1 MILYIF
7 SKHTVLH
14 LLNDN
19 YCCFLHWTFKKN
31 RKYCSSVIIF
41 EVGIHMYFCYIW
53 CWIKKS
59 NLIHVWAVIF
69 FISIQYSVKTL
80 IRAMCRS
87 REGGSKLPLGNSH
100 LRNSFHYK
108 SEKRLRTPLPVPAQT
123 ELSLG
128 FNPFSPGNY
137 FWKRVGMY
145 TLAYTFL
152 LKSKMNF

>member
-1 MILYIF
+1 MF

-14 LLNDN
+14 LL
-19 YCCFLHWTFKKN
+19 YFSCCFLHWTFKKKK
-31 RKYCSSVIIF
+31 RVYCSSVIIF

-108 SEKRLRTPLPVPAQT
+108 SEKKASDPSPRPSTDRIVPRIQP
-123 ELSLG
+123 
-128 FNPFSPGNY
+128 PFPRKLFLEACRNVYSGLH
-137 FWKRVGMY
+137 F
-145 TLAYTFL
+145 FL